1 MSIAPQ
7 IPKNIVKDTNI
18 IFNNESSIELKLNS
32 NPKFCMDD
40 GNSQTAYPWE
50 CIQNNNQRFI
60 YNSVKKQIIDPNK
73 NLCLDVDM
81 SNKMTWSG
89 CNPSNLT
96 QQYAYNPKTNQIKNT
111 NYNLCMD
118 INTNTVGNGSSSF
131 ILNQCSNSVNQQFTP
146 NLMSNAMTNNKNNI
160 INTINNNITT
170 INNYLNARINTTN
183 IINNDYNNYN
193 NEINNELNN
202 KTPYNN
208 MENAFNDINNY
219 VIQFYNETAM
229 GERTSLNDTERG
241 KTAYNNII
249 TKLNYYNNK
258 IEEYNNYVSNIEKLR
273 RKSNYLSKY
282 VPLFNNDINSI
293 KSLLNQQSTMINSIN
308 SEPLININN
317 DYMNNKINY
326 SNKLVTDALNI
337 NTKFDILYPLYMQN
351 NITDF
356 DKKNN
361 ISLVNLGNFG
371 IYNPWDNPSN
381 GTYLTTLSYN
391 NSMASKKSGRILE
404 KKNCTIM

>member
-1 MSIAPQ
+1 MNIAPQ

-170 INNYLNARINTTN
+170 INNYLNTYTNTTN
-183 IINNDYNNYN
+183 TINNDYNNYN
-193 NEINNELNN
+193 NQINNELNN
-202 KTPYNN
+202 KTPFNN
-208 MENAFNDINNY
+208 MENAFNDINNHI
-219 VIQFYNETAM
+219 IQIYNQHGFYD
-229 GERTSLNDTERG
+229 SLSLPDSSTL
-241 KTAYNNII
+241 YPII
-249 TKLNYYNNK
+249 IQKLDNYNNK
-258 IEEYNNYVSNIEKLR
+258 IQEYNNYVSNIEKLR

-282 VPLFNNDINSI
+282 IPLFNNDINSI

-337 NTKFDILYPLYMQN
+337 NTKFDILYPLQMSN
-351 NITDF
+351 NIIDF

-361 ISLVNLGNFG
+361 ISLVNQGNFG
-371 IYNPWDNPSN
+371 IFEIRNNFGISERVFRVPYYNE
-381 GTYLTTLSYN
+381 
-391 NSMASKKSGRILE
+391 SMASKKSGRTLVA
-404 KKNCTIM
+404 KTCTIM